1 MIEYQYLT
9 APAADSVILPAFN
22 GEGTRW
28 LSPTGA
34 ACRRILSYDCGQI
47 WNWCQQNAINTTIAP
62 LMLEQLA
69 EHCGV
74 AVGLVSTL
82 AQEGSQLFQR
92 FSSIGHDEQQRWLL
106 ADLSIR
112 LAIQDID
119 LKQAKSPGFMV
130 SQQPSDEAVMRR
142 LHMNGGSIKALQE
155 MLGQSPAQKT
165 AEIQPTGANGC
176 DATTS
181 VPPIPVAQ
189 RMPLAQS
196 SSNLPSRKDVAPATG
211 DKRKREGPSGPS
223 SFLPGSD
230 SDDENA
236 LEEQAAGLQAKIAS
250 IRARTAEEDISMPRQ
265 KARKAKLQDR
275 SAASVGSASHLPN
288 QQPTAPAHPLVQSN
302 METELPPVTATNS
315 VAVSSSNGIKLVLKR
330 QGKPDYRCKAS
341 VVSMRMP

>member
-62 LMLEQLA
+62 LILEQLA

-130 SQQPSDEAVMRR
+130 SQQSSDEAVMRR

-181 VPPIPVAQ
+181 VPPIPVGAI
-189 RMPLAQS
+189 LIE
-196 SSNLPSRKDVAPATG
+196 PAISQGCGTG
-211 DKRKREGPSGPS
+211 NR
-223 SFLPGSD
+223 
-230 SDDENA
+230 
-236 LEEQAAGLQAKIAS
+236 
-250 IRARTAEEDISMPRQ
+250 
-265 KARKAKLQDR
+265 
-275 SAASVGSASHLPN
+275 
-288 QQPTAPAHPLVQSN
+288 
-302 METELPPVTATNS
+302 
-315 VAVSSSNGIKLVLKR
+315 
-330 QGKPDYRCKAS
+330 
-341 VVSMRMP
+341 